1 MGMFDWINLRSSKN
15 GDELFEKSK
24 ELLSRVG
31 VDVYNEDGSI
41 KDMYTV
47 ICEIAA
53 VWNKETK

>member
-15 GDELFEKSK
+15 GDELFEKSR
-24 ELLSRVG
+24 ELLGHIG
-31 VDVYNEDGSI
+31 VDVYDEDGSI